1 MPIADTEFL
10 YASALLRA
18 KEGQGIARERFER
31 MADAQSLEEIC
42 RLLGECGVVPV
53 TDGEGGRFDLDRTL
67 AAVWQDAAA
76 LVRRLSPVEG
86 LFDYL
91 LYPYDANDLKA
102 CLKTAAA
109 GEGEP
114 EGMLFSCGTVPA
126 ADVRNAVKTK
136 DFSAF
141 PPAMKKAAETAAEDF
156 ARTGDPQSVDIP
168 VDRACFADMLA
179 STEREPFLHS
189 LIRLRI
195 DLYHIRCAARTIR
208 MGEALPAPETYLKRF
223 FVSGGNIPTGELAE
237 AVGGGLPAL
246 AEVLSRHGERAL
258 ASAVE
263 NGTPETL
270 ERACDD
276 RLTAELKKTKY
287 QPFGAAVLAAYAGA
301 AETAAKN
308 IRIVCTMKASGL
320 PADLIRER
328 LRDCYV

>member
-18 KEGQGIARERFER
+18 KEGQGISRERFER
-31 MADAQSLEEIC
+31 MADARSVEEIC
-42 RLLGECGVVPV
+42 RQLGECGVTPV
-53 TDGEGGRFDLDRTL
+53 YDGEGGRFDLDRTL
-67 AAVWQDAAA
+67 ASVWQEAAA
-76 LVRRLSPVEG
+76 LVRRLSPVKG

-102 CLKTAAA
+102 CLKASVS
-109 GEGEP
+109 GEEP
-114 EGMLFSCGTVPA
+114 EGMLFACGTVPP
-126 ADVRNAVKTK
+126 ADLRNAVKTQ

-141 PPAMKKAAETAAEDF
+141 PPAMKKAAEKACEDL
-156 ARTGDPQSVDIP
+156 AKTGDPQNADLPI
-168 VDRACFADMLA
+168 DRACFADMLA
-179 STEREPFLHS
+179 STEREPFLHA

-195 DLYHIRCAARTIR
+195 DLYHVRCTARAVR
-208 MGEALPAPETYLKRF
+208 MGDALPAPEAYLKRL
-223 FVSGGNIPTGELAE
+223 FVSGGNIPTDEFSE
-237 AVGGGLPAL
+237 ACAGGLPAL
-246 AEVLSRHGERAL
+246 AELLTRHGERAL
-258 ASAVE
+258 AAAVE

-287 QPFGAAVLAAYAGA
+287 LPFGAAVLAAYAGA
-301 AETAAKN
+301 AETTAKN

-328 LRDCYV
+328 LRECYV